1 MASLSCDMCGKKVEE
16 LNVIKFEIQ
25 TRSEDKKQ
33 DTKICSQCVL
43 ELTFYKVQ
51 YDVAREKMDSSFEK
65 IRENKKQK

>member
-1 MASLSCDMCGKKVEE
+1 MICVEKKVEE

-33 DTKICSQCVL
+33 DTKICSQCVW

-51 YDVAREKMDSSFEK
+51 YDVAREKMDSFFEK